1 MRLMRFAKF
10 GLMAL
15 MAALAAC
22 GPAAQ
27 QATPT
32 LPAPA
37 VATQVQP
44 TLAPIV
50 SVVDTDAPPPQT
62 PASPEPPTA
71 VPTES
76 RPLPSGAFLKQE
88 VAVTG
93 SYTLDPATG
102 VLRFS
107 DDFNLSQ
114 GPDLFVI
121 LSGASEV
128 TLDYISFSK
137 IVNNSP
143 ILYLGELASTSG
155 GQEYAVP
162 AGSDL
167 SPYKS
172 VVAWCRQYSVAFAAA
187 PLSP

>member
-1 MRLMRFAKF
+1 MRFAKF

-15 MAALAAC
+15 MAVLAAC
-22 GPAAQ
+22 GPATQ
-27 QATPT
+27 QTAPT

-37 VATQVQP
+37 VAPQVPP
-44 TLAPIV
+44 TLAPTV
-50 SVVDTDAPPPQT
+50 SVVATDAPLPQT
-62 PASPEPPTA
+62 TASPEPPTA

-76 RPLPSGAFLKQE
+76 KPLSSGAFFKQE

-93 SYTLDPATG
+93 SYALDPAAG

-155 GQEYAVP
+155 GQEYTLP
-162 AGSDL
+162 AGTDL

-172 VVAWCRQYSVAFAAA
+172 VVVWCRQYSVAFAAA

>member
-1 MRLMRFAKF
+1 MHVAKF
-10 GLMAL
+10 GLIGL
-15 MAALAAC
+15 ITVLAAC
-22 GPAAQ
+22 GSATQ
-27 QATPT
+27 QAAPT
-32 LPAPA
+32 LPAPTVTTQIPPTFAPTVSA
-37 VATQVQP
+37 VA
-44 TLAPIV
+44 
-50 SVVDTDAPPPQT
+50 TDAPPPQT
-62 PASPEPPTA
+62 IASPEPPTA
-71 VPTES
+71 APTES
-76 RPLPSGAFLKQE
+76 TPLLSDMFFKQE

-155 GQEYAVP
+155 GQEYTLP
-162 AGSDL
+162 AGTDL

-172 VVAWCRQYSVAFAAA
+172 VVVWCRQYSVAFAAA
-187 PLSP
+187 LLSP

>member
-1 MRLMRFAKF
+1 MRFAKF
-10 GLMAL
+10 GLIAL
-15 MAALAAC
+15 IAALTAC
-22 GPAAQ
+22 GPATQ
-27 QATPT
+27 QAAPT

-37 VATQVQP
+37 VATQVSP
-44 TLAPIV
+44 TLPPTV
-50 SVVDTDAPPPQT
+50 SVVATDAPPPQMT
-62 PASPEPPTA
+62 ASPEPPTA

-76 RPLPSGAFLKQE
+76 RPLLSGAFLKQE
-88 VAVTG
+88 VAATG
-93 SYTLDPATG
+93 SYTLDPTAG
-102 VLRFS
+102 LLRFS

-137 IVNNSP
+137 IVNDSP
-143 ILYLGELASTSG
+143 ILYLGELISTSG

-162 AGSDL
+162 AGTDL

-172 VVAWCRQYSVAFAAA
+172 VVVWCRQYSVAFAAA
-187 PLSP
+187 LLSP

>member
-1 MRLMRFAKF
+1 MVM
-10 GLMAL
+10 
-15 MAALAAC
+15 LAAC
-22 GPAAQ
+22 GSAAQ
-27 QATPT
+27 QAAPT
-32 LPAPA
+32 LPAPT
-37 VATQVQP
+37 VTTQVQP
-44 TLAPIV
+44 TLAPTV
-50 SVVDTDAPPPQT
+50 RVVATDAPPPQMT
-62 PASPEPPTA
+62 ASPEPSTA
-71 VPTES
+71 APTES
-76 RPLPSGAFLKQE
+76 RPLLSDAFLKQE

-162 AGSDL
+162 AGTNL
-167 SPYKS
+167 SQYKS
-172 VVAWCRQYSVAFAAA
+172 VVVWCRQYSVAFAAA
-187 PLSP
+187 PLNP

>member
-1 MRLMRFAKF
+1 MRFAKF
-10 GLMAL
+10 GLIGL
-15 MAALAAC
+15 MAVLAGC

-27 QATPT
+27 QAAPT

-37 VATQVQP
+37 VSTQVPP
-44 TLAPIV
+44 TLTPTV
-50 SVVDTDAPPPQT
+50 PVVVADAPPPQT
-62 PASPEPPTA
+62 TASPEPPTA
-71 VPTES
+71 APTES
-76 RPLPSGAFLKQE
+76 TPLLSDAFRKQE
-88 VAVTG
+88 VDVTG

-137 IVNNSP
+137 VVKDAP

-162 AGSDL
+162 AGTDL
-167 SPYKS
+167 SQYKS
-172 VVAWCRQYSVAFAAA
+172 VVVWCRQYSVAFAAA
-187 PLSP
+187 PLKP